1 VSGGDLKPFDA
12 KGAFRPTGES
22 GELRRRAVRSA
33 GVTVL
38 SQGVVFAV
46 QMIATVVLA
55 RLLAP
60 SDFGVVVMVTTFSLL
75 IMSFGQNGYSE
86 AVIQRDEIDHFL
98 ASNLFWI
105 NVGVGL
111 LLTGIFAA
119 SGSLLARFY
128 DDPRVAKVAV
138 GMSLTILI
146 NSTSVVHLALLKRA
160 LQFSVTSANDIFA
173 TIVSVVLM
181 VVLARA
187 GWAYWALVAGAL
199 ARLLSQSIGAW
210 YLCRWMPSL
219 PRRAAGTASVVRFA
233 LNVYGRFSFNY
244 FTRNTDNLLVGWRF
258 GSASLGFYKKAYD
271 LFLLPAN
278 QLLAPVSDVVL
289 STLSRLERGS
299 LQYKRYF
306 LNGLSILAFVGMGA
320 GAGLTL
326 MGKDLIRL
334 LLGVKWE
341 AAGQIF
347 TFFGPGIGIMLI
359 YNASGLV
366 HLSIGRADR
375 WFRWV
380 VVEFS
385 VTVLLFFLGLHWGPV
400 GVAAAWTA
408 SFWILTIPAFWYAGK
423 PIQFGI
429 VPVLATVWRY
439 VVASLLA
446 GCATAAVIRQIPSLV
461 AVQGI
466 PGALARIAVVSLLL
480 SVLYL
485 GAVIVLHGG
494 TEPLYRFASLLPDM
508 VPWARSSNSH
518 PVTEAEV
525 TTAQKDSLP
534 TPPPK
539 LRSGTSEMEAGITGL
554 QRSES
559 LPSRSS
565 RETDRT

>member
-1 VSGGDLKPFDA
+1 MKPFDA
-12 KGAFRPTGES
+12 NGTFRPTEES
-22 GELRRRAVRSA
+22 GELWLRAVRSA
-33 GVTVL
+33 GVTVF

-55 RLLAP
+55 RLLSPA
-60 SDFGVVVMVTTFSLL
+60 DFGVVTMVTTFSLL

-111 LLTGIFAA
+111 LLTIIFAA
-119 SGSLLARFY
+119 AGSLLARFY
-128 DDPRVAKVAV
+128 GDPRVTYVAV
-138 GMSLTILI
+138 GMSVTILL
-146 NSTSVVHLALLKRA
+146 NSTSVLHLALLKRA
-160 LQFSVTSANDIFA
+160 LQFSVTSANDIFS
-173 TIVSVVLM
+173 TVVSVALM
-181 VVLARA
+181 IVLARI
-187 GWAYWALVAGAL
+187 GWAYWALVAGAI
-199 ARLLSQSIGAW
+199 ARLLFQSIGAW
-210 YLCRWMPSL
+210 YLCRWMPSF
-219 PRRAAGTASVVRFA
+219 PRRAAGTASVVKFA

-258 GSASLGFYKKAYD
+258 GSTSLGFYKKAYD

-278 QLLAPVSDVVL
+278 QLLVPVSDVVL

-299 LQYKRYF
+299 DQYKRYF

-334 LLGVKWE
+334 LLGAKWD

-347 TFFGPGIGIMLI
+347 TFFGPGVGVMLI
-359 YNASGLV
+359 YNTSGLL

-380 VVEFS
+380 VVEFG
-385 VTVLLFFLGLHWGPV
+385 VTILLFILGLHWGAI

-423 PIQFGI
+423 PIQFG
-429 VPVLATVWRY
+429 VASMFAAVWRY
-439 VVASLLA
+439 IVASLAA
-446 GCATAAVIRQIPSLV
+446 GFATAAVVRQIPALLV
-461 AVQGI
+461 IRGV
-466 PGALARIAVVSLLL
+466 PGASARIAVVSALF

-485 GAVIVLHGG
+485 AGVILLHGG
-494 TEPLYRFASLLPDM
+494 SEPLCRFASLLPAI
-508 VPWARSSNSH
+508 VPLG
-518 PVTEAEV
+518 PVF
-525 TTAQKDSLP
+525 
-534 TPPPK
+534 K
-539 LRSGTSEMEAGITGL
+539 LAPRNEGRI
-554 QRSES
+554 
-559 LPSRSS
+559 
-565 RETDRT
+565 D